1 MSAGLRLGSWSVRG
15 ATGLLAVFVF
25 LQIPPAAGAS
35 NLLAD
40 PGFESGSLVI
50 GPQFGAIPSSVGFWT
65 ARDNP
70 PAPPRLVDPP
80 MPVHSGF
87 WAAEIDTRTATYGE
101 ILIQDFA
108 TTFASYVWVFWVY
121 PVEGYNA
128 AEILY
133 NWDRGVTGSGVITTR
148 MDYGPAELILRAWD
162 TTASFPP
169 LPTGGW
175 HEVKVVANTCSLVQD
190 LYVDG
195 VLVGSV
201 RATGG
206 GSPAGMATVVFGDT
220 GNIAK
225 HGLFYYDDESFEEFD
240 CAAPTPCPLSHGFWK
255 NHASDWP
262 TEPDSR
268 AAADRRQAE
277 RGERVRA
284 RSGGD
289 DNRRR
294 RRCARRVRGE
304 TAVPRS
310 AVVVRRSR
318 DGRSRGR
325 AGRVQQWGSHAG
337 L

>member
-1 MSAGLRLGSWSVRG
+1 MFIGERRGGRMSAGLRLGSWSVRG

-262 TEPDSR
+262 TDSL
-268 AAADRRQAE
+268 AL
-277 RGERVRA
+277 G
-284 RSGGD
+284 
-289 DNRRR
+289 
-294 RRCARRVRGE
+294 GE
-304 TAVPRS
+304 TYGT
-310 AVVVRRSR
+310 
-318 DGRSRGR
+318 DD
-325 AGRVQQWGSHAG
+325 
-337 L
+337 LL